1 MLLLEAADL
10 ERIVCRLNGSRY
22 VRARVCV
29 CLCDLS
35 QIGDAIVFM
44 VHYGVFKAG
53 KGVVVQ
59 GGIEHLLQNASEC
72 GCFAMRVRV

>member
-29 CLCDLS
+29 CDLS

-44 VHYGVFKAG
+44 VHYGVFQAG

-72 GCFAMRVRV
+72 GCFVVRVRV